1 MEKDIKLITR
11 LCKEANI
18 FPGEYYN
25 HILNFI
31 KESHSY
37 VFFGRDSIRYRL
49 VDGTSYEAKLLKL
62 QFDIIRTLIEHDLL
76 KNPDYIIVL
85 TDTLTRYDLK
95 SALHTE
101 HFYLWSN
108 VVKKSN
114 KKEFVDYFFKVFE
127 NKIGQISESTKI
139 KILSGL
145 PK

>member
-25 HILNFI
+25 NIINFI

-37 VFFGRDSIRYRL
+37 VFFGRDTMRYSL
-49 VDGTSYEAKLLKL
+49 IDGTNYEAKLLKL

-76 KNPDYIIVL
+76 KNPDYTIVL

-95 SALHTE
+95 IALRTE
-101 HFYLWSN
+101 HLHRWSN

-127 NKIGQISESTKI
+127 NKIGQINENTKN
-139 KILSGL
+139 KILNGL

>member
-18 FPGEYYN
+18 FPGEYYSN
-25 HILNFI
+25 IINFI

-37 VFFGRDSIRYRL
+37 VFFGRDTIRYRL

-62 QFDIIRTLIEHDLL
+62 QFDIIRTLIGHDLL
-76 KNPDYIIVL
+76 KKPDYIIVL
-85 TDTLTRYDLK
+85 TDTLKRYDLK
-95 SALHTE
+95 SAWDAEQL
-101 HFYLWSN
+101 YLWSN

-114 KKEFVDYFFKVFE
+114 KKEFVDYFFKTFE
-127 NKIGQISESTKI
+127 NKIGHINEKI
-139 KILSGL
+139 KMKILNGL